1 MMIRS
6 LSKRSLHINPAT
18 VRLVVAK
25 KTRVAGQ
32 IVKVAGSSVHVSYR
46 LTAPTTTTRPLPP
59 LPYNDDPVLH
69 FIQARCPDA
78 ALLLPSF
85 LPDMAWKSL
94 LYWIHSS
101 SSSGMVEKP

>member
-1 MMIRS
+1 MIRS

-25 KTRVAGQ
+25 KTRVAGR

-46 LTAPTTTTRPLPP
+46 LPAPTTTRPLPP
-59 LPYNDDPVLH
+59 LQYNDAPVLH
-69 FIQARCPDA
+69 FSQARCPGA
-78 ALLLPSF
+78 ALLLPGFS
-85 LPDMAWKSL
+85 PDMAWKSL
-94 LYWIHSS
+94 LYWIHTS

>member
-1 MMIRS
+1 MIRS

-46 LTAPTTTTRPLPP
+46 LPAPTTTTRPLP
-59 LPYNDDPVLH
+59 YNDAPVLH

-78 ALLLPSF
+78 ALLLPSV

-94 LYWIHSS
+94 LYCIHTS